1 MKYLVMLIGDGD
13 LPPWS
18 TLTPEEQAAAMQ
30 RFADFDAACEARDGV
45 EILAGEALGQGP
57 GAATVMRTRA
67 GKVTL
72 TEGPYAEVLE
82 GLGGFYLVEVPDLD
96 VLVELLTA
104 LPPYDIQLSPVVDP
118 Y

>member
-13 LPPWS
+13 VPAWESLS
-18 TLTPEEQAAAMQ
+18 PEEQGAAMQ
-30 RFADFDAACEARDGV
+30 RFEDFDAACAAREGV
-45 EILAGEALGQGP
+45 EILSGQALGDGDS
-57 GAATVMRTRA
+57 ATVMRTRS

-72 TEGPYAEVLE
+72 TEGPYAEALE
-82 GLGGFYLVEVPDLD
+82 GLGGFFLMEVPDLD
-96 VLVELLTA
+96 VLVELLQI